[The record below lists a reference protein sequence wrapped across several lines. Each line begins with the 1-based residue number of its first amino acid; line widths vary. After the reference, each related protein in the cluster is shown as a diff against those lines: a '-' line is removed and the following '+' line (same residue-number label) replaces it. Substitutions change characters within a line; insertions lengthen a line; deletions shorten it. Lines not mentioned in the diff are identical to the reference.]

1 MSHLFPTGEN
11 KSWTNHQNER
21 PLSIWMKK
29 TWKPS
34 RDSRRNITSQSI
46 GLSISVFRD
55 TFQRWLSGFKKMNPE
70 HRCWGIVLK
79 GIQKY
84 ELTVLIEK
92 NLSTNERKLKRE
104 IEKLLSQSSQLREVK
119 LVQVIKS
126 LRWTHQD
133 QFNSLRKLGIK
144 CAWKEGAC
152 RFERR
157 VG

>member
-1 MSHLFPTGEN
+1 M
-11 KSWTNHQNER
+11 
-21 PLSIWMKK
+21 
-29 TWKPS
+29 
-34 RDSRRNITSQSI
+34 
-46 GLSISVFRD
+46 
-55 TFQRWLSGFKKMNPE
+55 
-70 HRCWGIVLK
+70 K

-104 IEKLLSQSSQLREVK
+104 IEKLLSQSVQLRQVK

-126 LRWTHQD
+126 LRRTHED
-133 QFNSLRKLGIK
+133 QFNSLRKVGIK